1 MLQKM
6 IRAIFRGV
14 FTQMDAN
21 TNTTN
26 ERITQVDKKVD
37 ELKNQVTV
45 DERRI
50 TNNFLSIQDMESK
63 LTQTIDNLKSLYG
76 VVDDKNLDSIRE
88 IADRIKSEV
97 RGIEQLREDLRK
109 VTVELTTKIENNT
122 NTINKMFDH
131 DWDSVVATIVSEEIN
146 KTSNNTVV

>member
-21 TNTTN
+21 TNTINT
-26 ERITQVDKKVD
+26 RITQVDTQLDV
-37 ELKNQVTV
+37 LKNQVSA

-50 TNNFLSIQDMESK
+50 TNNFLSIQDMELR

-97 RGIEQLREDLRK
+97 RGIEQLREDLRQ

-146 KTSNNTVV
+146 KTSNKTVV

>member
-14 FTQMDAN
+14 FTQMDTN
-21 TNTTN
+21 TNTINT
-26 ERITQVDKKVD
+26 RITQVDTQLD
-37 ELKNQVTV
+37 QLKNQVSA
-45 DERRI
+45 DEKRI
-50 TNNFLSIQDMESK
+50 TNNFLSIQDMELR

-97 RGIEQLREDLRK
+97 RGIEQLREDLRQ

-122 NTINKMFDH
+122 TTINKMFDH

-146 KTSNNTVV
+146 KTSNKTVV

>member
-21 TNTTN
+21 TNTINT
-26 ERITQVDKKVD
+26 RITQVDAHVD
-37 ELKNQVTV
+37 QLKNQVSA

-50 TNNFLSIQDMESK
+50 TNNFLSIQDMELR

-97 RGIEQLREDLRK
+97 RGIEQLREDLRR
-109 VTVELTTKIENNT
+109 VTVELTTKIENNAS
-122 NTINKMFDH
+122 TINKMFDH
-131 DWDSVVATIVSEEIN
+131 DWDSVVATIVSEEIK

>member
-1 MLQKM
+1 M

-21 TNTTN
+21 TNTINT
-26 ERITQVDKKVD
+26 RITQVDTQLDV
-37 ELKNQVTV
+37 LKNQVSA

-50 TNNFLSIQDMESK
+50 TNNFLSIQDMELR

-97 RGIEQLREDLRK
+97 RGIEQLREDLRQ

-146 KTSNNTVV
+146 KTSNKTVV

>member
-1 MLQKM
+1 M

-21 TNTTN
+21 TNTINT
-26 ERITQVDKKVD
+26 RITQVDTQLDV
-37 ELKNQVTV
+37 LKNRVSA

-50 TNNFLSIQDMESK
+50 TNNFLSIQDMELR

-97 RGIEQLREDLRK
+97 RGIEQLREDLRQ

-146 KTSNNTVV
+146 KTSNKTVV

>member
-14 FTQMDAN
+14 FTQMDTN
-21 TNTTN
+21 TNTINT
-26 ERITQVDKKVD
+26 RITQVDTQLD
-37 ELKNQVTV
+37 QLKNQVSA
-45 DERRI
+45 DEKRI
-50 TNNFLSIQDMESK
+50 TNNFLSIQDMELR

-88 IADRIKSEV
+88 ITDRIKSEV
-97 RGIEQLREDLRK
+97 RGIEQLREDLRQ

-122 NTINKMFDH
+122 TTINKMFDH

-146 KTSNNTVV
+146 KTSNKTVV

>member
-21 TNTTN
+21 TNTINT
-26 ERITQVDKKVD
+26 RITQVDAHVD
-37 ELKNQVTV
+37 QLKNQVSA

-50 TNNFLSIQDMESK
+50 TNNFLSIQDMELR

-97 RGIEQLREDLRK
+97 RGIEQLREDLSR
-109 VTVELTTKIENNT
+109 VTVELTTKIENNAS
-122 NTINKMFDH
+122 TINKMFDH

>member
-97 RGIEQLREDLRK
+97 RGIEQLREDLRN

>member
-14 FTQMDAN
+14 FTQMDTN
-21 TNTTN
+21 TNTINT
-26 ERITQVDKKVD
+26 RITQVDAHVY
-37 ELKNQVTV
+37 ELKNQVSA
-45 DERRI
+45 DEKRI
-50 TNNFLSIQDMESK
+50 TNNFLSIQDMELR

-97 RGIEQLREDLRK
+97 RGIEQLREDLRQ

-122 NTINKMFDH
+122 TTINKMFDH

-146 KTSNNTVV
+146 KTSNKTVV

>member
-21 TNTTN
+21 TNTINT
-26 ERITQVDKKVD
+26 RITQVDAHVD
-37 ELKNQVTV
+37 QLKNQVSA

-50 TNNFLSIQDMESK
+50 TNNFLSIQDMELR

-97 RGIEQLREDLRK
+97 RGIEQLREDLRR
-109 VTVELTTKIENNT
+109 VTVELTTKIENNAS
-122 NTINKMFDH
+122 TINKMFDH

>member
-21 TNTTN
+21 TNTINT
-26 ERITQVDKKVD
+26 RITQVDTQLDV
-37 ELKNQVTV
+37 LKNQVSA

-50 TNNFLSIQDMESK
+50 TNNSLSIQDMELR

-97 RGIEQLREDLRK
+97 RGIEQLREDLRQ

-146 KTSNNTVV
+146 KTSNKTVV